1 MIIISNGFPK
11 SASTLLFLYTEELLL
26 RSRRPAAQEKFRK
39 QNAEGFIAHFGIT
52 DILRILRLSILHG
65 DLVIKTH
72 TPPTRL
78 VRLMINVGFAR
89 A

>member
-39 QNAEGFIAHFGIT
+39 QNAEGFIGHFGIT
-52 DILRILRLSILHG
+52 DISAFCVFRYYMVISLLKRTLLLRVWCG
-65 DLVIKTH
+65 
-72 TPPTRL
+72 
-78 VRLMINVGFAR
+78 
-89 A
+89 